1 MMGITN
7 SNKQISVDRIDCN
20 GTFKVTLALSAAPD
34 ISSNPTDIVLVL
46 DRSGSMTGSPLANMK
61 LGANSFI
68 DIIDQATDSS
78 QDGTIGSGS
87 RIGIVS
93 FSNTATA
100 DTQLITSVAAL
111 KNAVDSLTA
120 GGSTNHADA
129 FSKAVQLFDP
139 ASSNVKVIVMF
150 TDGKTT
156 AGPPPAPVAAAAR
169 ASGIVIYCIGLIGA
183 DGVDVNALN
192 DWASDPDDSHVAV
205 TPNDEDLEDLF
216 EDLAANISKPGA
228 TNIVIDEI
236 IHPDFAITS
245 MVPPTQ
251 GTATMVDSNTIQWK
265 IPQLGVSGN
274 EGASF
279 EFYIQHIAQTSG
291 VKQVNQSITYSDDE
305 GNTVVFPSPTV
316 TVDCGTVVNPE
327 PCPVPVSVPMTG
339 CRDAVVFDAGYVS
352 LESLGRILQ
361 LNVTLKNICPN
372 KRVALAVIL
381 TELDSYGVEHQ
392 RGMKTIT
399 VPAHH
404 SAGCRDV
411 LVRCIKF
418 VLPQDLDVSG
428 GNSNAICNSRNLRA
442 RFIANY
448 IDSDFGCCDSV
459 AITF

>member
-1 MMGITN
+1 MGITN

-111 KNAVDSLTA
+111 KSAVDSLTA

-129 FSKAVQLFDP
+129 FAKAVQLFDP
-139 ASSNVKVIVMF
+139 ASSNAKVIVMF

-169 ASGIVIYCIGLIGA
+169 ASGIEIYCIGLMGA

-192 DWASDPDDSHVAV
+192 DWATDPDDSHVAV
-205 TPNDEDLEDLF
+205 TPNDDELEDLF

-228 TNIVIDEI
+228 TNIVIDEFI
-236 IHPDFAITS
+236 NPDLPLQAWCRLPKELPPCWIPTPFNGRSLNWVFQATKVHPLNSIFSTS
-245 MVPPTQ
+245 P
-251 GTATMVDSNTIQWK
+251 
-265 IPQLGVSGN
+265 
-274 EGASF
+274 
-279 EFYIQHIAQTSG
+279 
-291 VKQVNQSITYSDDE
+291 
-305 GNTVVFPSPTV
+305 
-316 TVDCGTVVNPE
+316 
-327 PCPVPVSVPMTG
+327 
-339 CRDAVVFDAGYVS
+339 R
-352 LESLGRILQ
+352 
-361 LNVTLKNICPN
+361 
-372 KRVALAVIL
+372 
-381 TELDSYGVEHQ
+381 
-392 RGMKTIT
+392 
-399 VPAHH
+399 
-404 SAGCRDV
+404 
-411 LVRCIKF
+411 
-418 VLPQDLDVSG
+418 LPGS
-428 GNSNAICNSRNLRA
+428 SR
-442 RFIANY
+442 
-448 IDSDFGCCDSV
+448 
-459 AITF
+459 